1 MSCQTLTLIDDN
13 YYSIRKYIECVFDDG
28 DLSEEESGNE
38 SSNTA
43 ESSFDRVTSE
53 PRDVDILN
61 AKDCN
66 PSNTD
71 KNGASEGVQLSL
83 ANRSN
88 DDSFLSIVSQPPDN
102 DLLMLA
108 SKNEKVKFS
117 LKTPRSVLLK
127 QSQMCLEEPETSKV
141 QLFLPGRTSTT
152 FTTKP
157 PREESL
163 SLDNVVNEDSRCKS
177 TSPRIE
183 DNLERSCI
191 QSSRKASTSSSSSNS
206 TSKNRH
212 SGSKTKSKSKLHRLK
227 HSPHKLFKDKLRNA
241 SYNRDKNYLSKSSS
255 RKGSN
260 KRDSKRGTP
269 KRARTRT
276 KRSAS
281 SESERIIAAQFL
293 PPFRCKDNGAVS
305 SERRTKE
312 AKLKEGDADDVRS
325 AVYRK
330 DYKNKIPTPEK
341 DSNKSHPISN
351 YLEKQHKKNDS
362 EMNSNTISPLATF
375 NSDDENSDTHKSLL
389 TASPNSD
396 RLSRHNPRSSSDRN
410 LGSGRTFNLWN
421 IDPLLVNSIPTD
433 EDILI
438 TQDKVKELKMSL
450 KSKTS
455 ESISGDKISNKVRS
469 FEEETGEIK
478 GPSCSRANPKCTCDA
493 MLLKSAIGS
502 LETHEDVTYCFG
514 LLSRRL
520 HRLMTKSESGLN
532 SKMKKF
538 VKKLRNFL
546 KIELD
551 FDETDLEAADSSL
564 LQHDRF
570 VVPSC
575 ESTRVIQ
582 SEQNY
587 TVHKSNILNR
597 DAFNTKCRKRVSIV
611 SPVSSGTE
619 SENGADDLQVIEQQ
633 IKAVLN
639 PAILRSEIT
648 KDEYG
653 EIVRM
658 VVTKVGQCRKRLY
671 KFDCNSFLRKTLQAV
686 KRRKLS

>member
-1 MSCQTLTLIDDN
+1 MATDNIMSCQTLTLIDDN

-28 DLSEEESGNE
+28 DLSEAESESE

-43 ESSFDRVTSE
+43 ESFFDRVTSE
-53 PRDVDILN
+53 PRDDDVLN
-61 AKDCN
+61 AKDCS

-71 KNGASEGVQLSL
+71 KNVASEGAQLST

-88 DDSFLSIVSQPPDN
+88 DDSSLNIASQPSDN

-117 LKTPRSVLLK
+117 LKTPRSVILK

-141 QLFLPGRTSTT
+141 QLFVPVKTSTT

-157 PREESL
+157 LRDESL
-163 SLDNVVNEDSRCKS
+163 SLDNVINDDSRCKS

-183 DNLERSCI
+183 DNLEKSCI
-191 QSSRKASTSSSSSNS
+191 QSSRRTSTSSSSSNS
-206 TSKNRH
+206 TSKKRH
-212 SGSKTKSKSKLHRLK
+212 LGSKTKSRSKLHRLK
-227 HSPHKLFKDKLRNA
+227 HSPHKIFNNKFRNA
-241 SYNRDKNYLSKSSS
+241 SYNREKNYSSKSSS
-255 RKGSN
+255 SWKSSN
-260 KRDSKRGTP
+260 KRESRRGTP
-269 KRARTRT
+269 KHSRTRT
-276 KRSAS
+276 KRSES

-293 PPFRCKDNGAVS
+293 PPFQRKDNSAGS

-312 AKLKEGDADDVRS
+312 AKLKEGDADVMRT
-325 AVYRK
+325 AINKK
-330 DYKNKIPTPEK
+330 DHQNKTPTHAK
-341 DSNKSHPISN
+341 DSNKDHPISN
-351 YLEKQHKKNDS
+351 YLEKQRKKNDS
-362 EMNSNTISPLATF
+362 EMNSNTISPPATF
-375 NSDDENSDTHKSLL
+375 NSDDEDSDTRKSLL
-389 TASPNSD
+389 TSSPNSD
-396 RLSRHNPRSSSDRN
+396 CLSQPNPRSSNDKN
-410 LGSGRTFNLWN
+410 LGSDRTYNLWN

-455 ESISGDKISNKVRS
+455 ESMPGDKISNKVRI

-478 GPSCSRANPKCTCDA
+478 LFEPSGLSYLRANPKCTCDA

-514 LLSRRL
+514 LLLRRL
-520 HRLMTKSESGLN
+520 RRLTTISESGLN
-532 SKMKKF
+532 SKMNKF

-551 FDETDLEAADSSL
+551 FDETDLESADSLL
-564 LQHDRF
+564 LQHDRC

-582 SEQNY
+582 SEENS

-597 DAFNTKCRKRVSIV
+597 DAFNTRCRKRVSIV

-619 SENGADDLQVIEQQ
+619 SESNVSLPSPI
-633 IKAVLN
+633 
-639 PAILRSEIT
+639 S
-648 KDEYG
+648 
-653 EIVRM
+653 
-658 VVTKVGQCRKRLY
+658 
-671 KFDCNSFLRKTLQAV
+671 
-686 KRRKLS
+686 